1 MKSLSGKTALYALIV
16 SIFILANAE
25 FISASGAASDANIF
39 VYPKPFKIAD
49 LVLRTPSG
57 QQVSLSDYQGKVVL
71 LHFWSIQC
79 PACRMEEPALHQ
91 LKRTF
96 GPAGLE
102 VLGVNLV
109 DSPQA
114 ISGYAVANPMPF
126 PVLFDG
132 GQGFKLQVVNMAGK
146 NTAFVVNPVREAVL
160 EVPGFPTTYIVD
172 CRGSAVG
179 YSFGAARWDAQ
190 SALSLIKSL
199 IAELK
204 ACRPRISMNVPA
216 NPPGFQDDVLAQA
229 ATSGR

>member
-1 MKSLSGKTALYALIV
+1 MKSIFRKLSLLLIIV
-16 SIFILANAE
+16 SIFIFPHAE
-25 FISASGAASDANIF
+25 FIYASGTISDANIF

-49 LVLRTPSG
+49 LVLRNPAG
-57 QQVSLSDYQGKVVL
+57 QRVSLSDYQGKVVL

-96 GPAGLE
+96 GAEGLE

-114 ISGYAVANPMPF
+114 IAGYAVANQMPF

-160 EVPGFPTTYIVD
+160 EVPGFPTTYILD

-179 YSFGAARWDAQ
+179 YSFGAARWSDRA
-190 SALSLIKSL
+190 AVSLIRGL
-199 IAELK
+199 ITEVK
-204 ACRPRISMNVPA
+204 ACRPRISMNL
-216 NPPGFQDDVLAQA
+216 PGNSSLW
-229 ATSGR
+229 

>member
-1 MKSLSGKTALYALIV
+1 MKFISGKAALLTVFLSMLIFTYAELTH
-16 SIFILANAE
+16 
-25 FISASGAASDANIF
+25 ASGNISDANIF

-49 LVLRTPSG
+49 LVLRNPSG
-57 QQVSLSDYQGKVVL
+57 QRVSLSDYQGKVVL

-79 PACRMEEPALHQ
+79 PACRMEEPDLHH
-91 LKRTF
+91 LKKTF
-96 GPAGLE
+96 GHQGLE

-114 ISGYAVANPMPF
+114 IAGYAVANQMPF

-160 EVPGFPTTYIVD
+160 EVPGFPTTYILD

-179 YSFGAARWDAQ
+179 YSFGAARWNDGA
-190 SALSLIKSL
+190 ALSLIRGLVSEVKT
-199 IAELK
+199 
-204 ACRPRISMNVPA
+204 CRPRISMNVP
-216 NPPGFQDDVLAQA
+216 G
-229 ATSGR
+229 TSSSW

>member
-1 MKSLSGKTALYALIV
+1 MKFTFGKAALI
-16 SIFILANAE
+16 SLILSMLVLPYAE
-25 FISASGAASDANIF
+25 LVYASDTISDANIS

-49 LVLRTPSG
+49 LVLRNPSG
-57 QQVSLSDYQGKVVL
+57 QRVSLSDYQGKVVL

-96 GPAGLE
+96 GPEGLE

-132 GQGFKLQVVNMAGK
+132 GQGFRLQVVNMAGK

-160 EVPGFPTTYIVD
+160 EVPGFPTTYILD

-179 YSFGAARWDAQ
+179 YSFGAARWDARA
-190 SALSLIKSL
+190 ALSLIKGLVS
-199 IAELK
+199 EVK
-204 ACRPRISMNVPA
+204 TCRPRISMDLPRHSS
-216 NPPGFQDDVLAQA
+216 LW
-229 ATSGR
+229 

>member
-1 MKSLSGKTALYALIV
+1 MKFTFGKPALLALILFMLV
-16 SIFILANAE
+16 LPYAE
-25 FISASGAASDANIF
+25 LIHASETISDANIS

-49 LVLRTPSG
+49 LVLRNPSG
-57 QQVSLSDYQGKVVL
+57 QRVSLSDYQGKVVL

-96 GPAGLE
+96 GPEGLE

-114 ISGYAVANPMPF
+114 ISGYAVANQMPF

-132 GQGFKLQVVNMAGK
+132 GQGFRLQVVNMAGK

-160 EVPGFPTTYIVD
+160 EVPGFPTTYILD

-179 YSFGAARWDAQ
+179 YSFGAARWDARD
-190 SALSLIKSL
+190 ALSLIKGLVS
-199 IAELK
+199 EVK
-204 ACRPRISMNVPA
+204 MCRPRMSMDLPRHSS
-216 NPPGFQDDVLAQA
+216 LW
-229 ATSGR
+229 